1 MVALENLSI
10 LSIGIYANAMIKVR
24 KSLDSK
30 FPDIGMFH
38 YEAMGTTETFFS
50 SIKESLSARGQLQN
64 SSRVMELR
72 LRNVRITVPNSP
84 I

>member
-38 YEAMGTTETFFS
+38 YEAMGTTETFS